1 MTTEQTITL
10 KQTLES
16 MFDSIAKK
24 QNIIES
30 LNRIEKLHQEIAST
44 APPMLIHYLKRRS
57 YAKALD
63 FLRKDTVVED
73 ASRPECK
80 D

>member
-1 MTTEQTITL
+1 MTPEQTNSL

-24 QNIIES
+24 QNIIEA
-30 LNRIEKLHQEIAST
+30 LTQIEKIHQDIAST

-57 YAKALD
+57 YTKALD
-63 FLRKDTVVED
+63 FLKEGTVVED
-73 ASRPECK
+73 SNRPDC
-80 D
+80 DD

>member
-1 MTTEQTITL
+1 MTAEQTITL
-10 KQTLES
+10 KQTLEL

-24 QNIIES
+24 QNIIEA
-30 LNRIEKLHQEIAST
+30 LIQIEKIYQEIAST

-57 YAKALD
+57 YTKALD
-63 FLRKDTVVED
+63 FLKEVTVVED
-73 ASRPECK
+73 KNRPECE

>member
-1 MTTEQTITL
+1 MTAEQTIIL

-24 QNIIES
+24 QNIIEA
-30 LNRIEKLHQEIAST
+30 LNQIEKIHQEIAST

-57 YAKALD
+57 YTKALD
-63 FLRKDTVVED
+63 FLKESTVVED
-73 ASRPECK
+73 TNRPECE